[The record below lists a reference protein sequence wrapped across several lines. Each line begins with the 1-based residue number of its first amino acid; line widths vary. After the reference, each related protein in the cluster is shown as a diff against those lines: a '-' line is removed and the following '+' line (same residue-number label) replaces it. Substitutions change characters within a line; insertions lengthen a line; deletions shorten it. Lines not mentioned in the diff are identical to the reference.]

1 MTLGQAYNV
10 IRNNRILDNG
20 TTRQPTPEEIQKAK
34 RILIQA
40 GHRIEDIEPPTLSGM
55 LNEGIG
61 ALQGATESIG
71 DFFAPVSRAVKQGY
85 MDFMKDGPIY
95 PTPTGE
101 AIPPAPE
108 PEPFDTLQYKA
119 FAAEQGEQD
128 RLQGMRKQAAR
139 SGMPMTTG
147 SVPPPMGNVPPPL
160 AQPTMIPPAS
170 RQIAPPETSE
180 VAAPPVQNIPPMA
193 QEPLME
199 PPVFRTIPSPRER
212 QLTAAKATY
221 GLGGPTALED
231 NLLPS
236 EIEMR
241 AIRRQETAPK
251 EDENETYESTPAMER
266 ALDETLPTYGPGG
279 TASSEGDRE
288 AWLAR
293 LLENSRRLS
302 AQAGRRS

>member
-10 IRNNRILDNG
+10 IHNNRILDNG
-20 TTRQPTPEEIQKAK
+20 TTRQPTSEEIQKAR
-34 RILIQA
+34 RILVQA
-40 GHRIEDIEPPTLSGM
+40 GHRVEDIEPPTLSGM

-61 ALQGATESIG
+61 ALQGASDTVG
-71 DFFAPVSRAVKQGY
+71 DFFAPVGKAVKQGY
-85 MDFMKDGPIY
+85 VDFMKDGPIY

-108 PEPFDTLQYKA
+108 PDPFDTLQYKA

-128 RLQGMRKQAAR
+128 RLQGMRGQASR

-147 SVPPPMGNVPPPL
+147 SMPPPMG
-160 AQPTMIPPAS
+160 QPG
-170 RQIAPPETSE
+170 IAPPTQQRM
-180 VAAPPVQNIPPMA
+180 APPVTTEATPPPTQNIPPMA

-199 PPVFRTIPSPRER
+199 PPVFRSAPSPRDR
-212 QLTAAKATY
+212 KLAAAKATY

-241 AIRRQETAPK
+241 SIRRQESAPK
-251 EDENETYESTPAMER
+251 EDENETYASTPAMKE
-266 ALDETLPTYGPGG
+266 AVEEELHTYGPGG
-279 TASSEGDRE
+279 TAASDGDRE

-293 LLENSRRLS
+293 LLANSRRLS
-302 AQAGRRS
+302 AQAGKRTR